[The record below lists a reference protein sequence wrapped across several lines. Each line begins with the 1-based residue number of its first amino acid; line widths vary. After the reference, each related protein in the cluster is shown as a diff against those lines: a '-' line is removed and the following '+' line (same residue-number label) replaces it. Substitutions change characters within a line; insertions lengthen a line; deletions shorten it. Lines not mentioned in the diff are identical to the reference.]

1 MVVLCLV
8 RLIQGLEVK
17 VRTNLR
23 PEELALV
30 GEGLKRLAKSQTEGQ
45 DEIVLENNA
54 EEELMRKVS
63 LSFDTMLDSL
73 QDEVS
78 HMLRSNT

>member
-1 MVVLCLV
+1 M
-8 RLIQGLEVK
+8 K

-23 PEELALV
+23 PEELELV
-30 GEGLKRLAKSQTEGQ
+30 GEGLKKLAKSQTEGK

-54 EEELMRKVS
+54 EEELARKS
-63 LSFDTMLDSL
+63 DHLFDTMLNSL

-78 HMLRSNT
+78 NILRSTS

>member
-1 MVVLCLV
+1 M
-8 RLIQGLEVK
+8 K

-30 GEGLKRLAKSQTEGQ
+30 GEGLKKLAKSQTEGQ

-54 EEELMRKVS
+54 EQELERRS
-63 LSFDTMLDSL
+63 GHLFDTMLNSL

-78 HMLRSNT
+78 NILRSAS

>member
-1 MVVLCLV
+1 M
-8 RLIQGLEVK
+8 K

-30 GEGLKRLAKSQTEGQ
+30 GEGLKKLAKSQVEGK

-54 EEELMRKVS
+54 EEELVRRS
-63 LSFDTMLDSL
+63 DHLFDTMLNSL

-78 HMLRSNT
+78 NILRSTS